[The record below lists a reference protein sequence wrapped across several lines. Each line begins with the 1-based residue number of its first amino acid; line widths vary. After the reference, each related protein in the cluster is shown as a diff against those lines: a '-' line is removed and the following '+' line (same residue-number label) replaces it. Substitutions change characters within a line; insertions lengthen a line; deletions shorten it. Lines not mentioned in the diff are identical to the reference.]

1 MGLGAFSTLS
11 LADARVLRTDYLA
24 LLAIGIALRV
34 QAVVAEEEQQ
44 IALDSIF
51 STVAAK
57 WFKLKSVT
65 LDCAKDIGSSLE
77 KGVFRA
83 IGEIP
88 VQQIK
93 ARTLVES
100 FGPIKARR
108 ALEAVRRPVQRINE
122 IMIYAVNTG
131 LIDTSPVSGVG
142 MVFEKL
148 KKQNMSMLRP
158 EELLKLMRSLVM
170 SNLSVPTR
178 YLIEWRLLTL
188 MRPYEASSA
197 WWAEIELDA
206 KFWTIPADRMKAKH
220 EHVVFLSPQ
229 ALEILEVMKPIS
241 AHREHIFPQ
250 QECPKAA
257 NE

>member
-83 IGEIP
+83 IGEIL

-93 ARTLVES
+93 ARTLVDHYTW
-100 FGPIKARR
+100 GA
-108 ALEAVRRPVQRINE
+108 
-122 IMIYAVNTG
+122 
-131 LIDTSPVSGVG
+131 
-142 MVFEKL
+142 
-148 KKQNMSMLRP
+148 
-158 EELLKLMRSLVM
+158 
-170 SNLSVPTR
+170 
-178 YLIEWRLLTL
+178 
-188 MRPYEASSA
+188 
-197 WWAEIELDA
+197 
-206 KFWTIPADRMKAKH
+206 
-220 EHVVFLSPQ
+220 
-229 ALEILEVMKPIS
+229 
-241 AHREHIFPQ
+241 
-250 QECPKAA
+250 
-257 NE
+257 